1 MMRKQS
7 RIRTLSPRLCLIV
20 LLSAC
25 ALAGAVNPTPAFAQ
39 EAVQGQRLVSIVKG
53 KTRTVKTANQI
64 NEVVVGDP
72 DIATVTPLSANA
84 FYIRGNKVG
93 TTTVALFDKDMNMQG
108 SMDIEVTVDASQI
121 STAIR
126 DGVGGSKIKVRAAN
140 NGVMLSGEAFDS
152 MSADKAKEI
161 AEQYTG
167 PGSVINSVKVAGSQ
181 QVQLNVR
188 IVEIN
193 RIAAK
198 ELGTRIS
205 ATYSAGS
212 GTISFNSTPRAAT
225 PGSAGSVIGS
235 LVDGGFS
242 VDAAIK
248 TLENRGVARR
258 LAEPN
263 LVAKSGQA
271 ASFLAGGE
279 FPIPV
284 SEDNGKISISYKKF
298 GIGLNFMPT
307 VMPDG
312 VIALDIEPE
321 VSAID
326 STASYRVGD
335 IAVPGFSVRRAKT
348 SIDLRSGQS
357 FMVAGLL
364 QNENQMTTEQ
374 VPGLAKV
381 PVLGPLFTSKSYQRK
396 ETELVIIVT
405 PHLVQPIDPHKKV
418 VTPMENVAAANE
430 QEYFLGNQE
439 EKSIR
444 PIPATSY
451 ARARAQ
457 MASGGP
463 AKITLSRPKPTSGH
477 YLDLN

>member
-1 MMRKQS
+1 M
-7 RIRTLSPRLCLIV
+7 
-20 LLSAC
+20 
-25 ALAGAVNPTPAFAQ
+25 
-39 EAVQGQRLVSIVKG
+39 KG
-53 KTRTVKTANQI
+53 KTRTIRSSNQV

-72 DIATVTPLSANA
+72 DVATVTPLSNNA

-93 TTTVALFDKDMNMQG
+93 TTTIALFDKDMNMVG
-108 SMDIEVTVDASQI
+108 HMDVEVTVDARQI
-121 STAIR
+121 SSAIQE
-126 DGVGGSKIKVRAAN
+126 GVGSSRIKVRAAN
-140 NGVMLSGEAFDS
+140 NGVMLSGEAFDAV
-152 MSADKAKEI
+152 SAEKAKAI

-167 PGSVINSVKVAGSQ
+167 PGSVINSVNVAGAQ

-188 IVEIN
+188 FIEIS
-193 RIAAK
+193 RLAVK
-198 ELGTRIS
+198 ELGTRVS
-205 ATYSAGS
+205 ATYSSGS
-212 GTISFNSTPRAAT
+212 GGISINSNPRPAT

-235 LVDGGFS
+235 LVGSGVS
-242 VDAAIK
+242 IDAAIK

-263 LVAKSGQA
+263 LVARSGQTA
-271 ASFLAGGE
+271 NFLAGGE

-284 SEDNGKISISYKKF
+284 SEENGKISVSYKKF
-298 GIGLNFMPT
+298 GVGLTFMPT

-326 STASYRVGD
+326 STSSYRIGD

-364 QNENQMTTEQ
+364 QNENNMITEQ
-374 VPGLAKV
+374 VPGLGKL
-381 PVLGPLFTSKSYQRK
+381 PILGPLFSSKSYQRK

-405 PHLVQPIDPHKKV
+405 PHLVRPIDPHKKV
-418 VTPMENVAAANE
+418 ATPMDNVAAAND
-430 QEYFLGNQE
+430 QEYFLGTQE
-439 EKSIR
+439 EKNLR
-444 PIPATSY
+444 PIPATGY
-451 ARARAQ
+451 ARTQAQ
-457 MASGGP
+457 VSSGKP
-463 AKITLSRPKPTSGH
+463 AKITLAKPTSGH